1 MFKKVLQHLE
11 TFFNPRILSEESLED
26 GNKNEYKIRINF
38 FSLFFLS
45 TVVVFLQFFA
55 SLFSVFNLNFRLL
68 FFISLF
74 FSLLFA
80 AIIVC
85 KKKYIFFVNKRQ
97 FIISTTLIFLA
108 TFLFAI
114 RINWAYW
121 DGSCPT
127 YLTAL
132 VTQVSNGRFPVSFI
146 SFPEFP
152 ANYHQGFIYLSGVFS
167 YWLKISPAYSI
178 VISSI
183 IIFFLI
189 AILLQFFFLKINNY
203 YSYLILPLFVLIS
216 SCSVPWF
223 TEFGLYN
230 YLSAFEYV
238 VSNSW
243 PVALLLLVV
252 LMWYLQD
259 SDMLNPKH
267 LLGLTL
273 FVLSCSTANATLY
286 SVLFLALVSLMFG
299 KLLMRFRDDK
309 FKIVFNKKI
318 IVRLFIYFLLFS
330 FVYLLPHYIPSAFLR
345 GSQYDSA
352 HVSFRFNSISQIGLS
367 LGVVAYY
374 LRLSGTISFL
384 GILIAMAYIINSKK
398 FLPQLLSMVLLVS
411 FVFPI
416 IFRISN
422 VDTWDNIHKFAII
435 NMFVSVILTVYFLS
449 QLKDDKLKKIIL
461 ATVVL
466 SLLLSMRPDYDIF
479 RYRTSLNIKKQD
491 VVGENYQDV
500 ASYLKRPYPLEAIL
514 LPFGSN
520 DLCGGGDFGG
530 IAMYSGAFVRNNYF
544 KNFFLAEDLEKKYEK
559 NLFWWK
565 EVRSFGDQLRNIKP
579 NEYVVIKNSEM
590 DLFRKQVDK
599 YNLISKQ
606 NKINISSS
614 TIKQFNYFTLYH

>member
-1 MFKKVLQHLE
+1 MFKTVTQYIKVI
-11 TFFNPRILSEESLED
+11 FSPKVFSEEIID
-26 GNKNEYKIRINF
+26 INNRPKQKINF
-38 FSLFFLS
+38 FFFIFVS
-45 TVVVFLQFFA
+45 TIIIFLQFFA
-55 SLFSVFNLNFRLL
+55 SLLSIFHLPFRFL
-68 FFISLF
+68 FFTSLVL
-74 FSLLFA
+74 SVVSSYYIL
-80 AIIVC
+80 
-85 KKKYIFFVNKRQ
+85 KKNS
-97 FIISTTLIFLA
+97 FIIYVSKNILILSIFLVLA
-108 TFLFAI
+108 STFLFAI
-114 RINWAYW
+114 RVNWAYW

-178 VISSI
+178 VISST

-189 AILLQFFFLKINNY
+189 VLLLQFFFLKIKNR

-243 PVALLLLVV
+243 PVALLLLAV

-259 SDMLNPKH
+259 SDTFNFKQ

-273 FVLSCSTANATLY
+273 FVLSSSTANATLY
-286 SVLFLALVSLMFG
+286 SVLFLALVILLFR
-299 KLLMRFRDDK
+299 KLLIRFRDDK
-309 FKIVFNKKI
+309 FKIVFNKEE
-318 IVRLFIYFLLFS
+318 IVRLFVCFLLLG
-330 FVYLLPHYIPSAFLR
+330 FVYLLPHHIPSAFLR
-345 GSQYDSA
+345 GPQYDST
-352 HVSFRFNSISQIGLS
+352 HLSFRFNSISQIGLS

-384 GILIAMAYIINSKK
+384 GILIALVYVVNSKK
-398 FLPQLLSMVLLVS
+398 FLHQLLSMVLLVT
-411 FVFPI
+411 FVFPL
-416 IFRISN
+416 IFRITN

-435 NMFVSVILTVYFLS
+435 NMFLSVILTVFFIS
-449 QLKDDKLKKIIL
+449 QLKDDKIKKIIL
-461 ATVVL
+461 ATVIL
-466 SLLLSMRPDYDIF
+466 SLLLSIRPDYDIF

-491 VVGENYQDV
+491 AISANYQDIT
-500 ASYLKRPYPLEAIL
+500 AYLKRPYPLEVIL

-520 DLCGGGDFGG
+520 NLCGGGDFGG

-544 KNFFLAEDLEKKYEK
+544 KNFLLAEDLENNYEK
-559 NLFWWK
+559 KFYWWK
-565 EVRSFGDQLRNIKP
+565 DVRSFGDRLETIEP

-590 DLFRKQVDK
+590 DLFRKQIDK

-606 NKINISSS
+606 NKININSS
-614 TIKQFNYFTLYH
+614 TIKQFDYFTLYH